1 MVRLLLV
8 VTLLAL
14 GAAGWI
20 SFDKVQTRIVGLEDT
35 LASTET
41 ERDDAL
47 TAQANAEKER
57 DDFKNEADAAKATA
71 SRLSDQ
77 IGGLQIQLVNQTKR
91 ANEHEANLRQV
102 TSELVESRQ
111 TSERWRQFEME
122 YGTRDSIKNR
132 LATLDSVTNERDN
145 FISENSILLGRI
157 EKLSVELSRY
167 TGTSVKVAL
176 PPNLAGKVTAVDS
189 QYDFVVLNVGESQGV
204 REHGEMLV
212 GRGAG
217 AEAQLVGRLRI
228 LSVEKDRSI
237 ANIMPDYKNGDI
249 QTGDS
254 VFSERN

>member
-20 SFDKVQTRIVGLEDT
+20 SFDKVKTRIDDLKTTLDT
-35 LASTET
+35 TKIQ
-41 ERDDAL
+41 RDDAL
-47 TAQANAEKER
+47 TAQESAEKER
-57 DDFKNEADAAKATA
+57 NAFEKEADAAKLTA
-71 SRLSDQ
+71 SRLGDQ
-77 IGGLQIQLVNQTKR
+77 IGGLQIQLANQTKR
-91 ANEHEANLRQV
+91 ADEHEANLRQM

-132 LATLDSVTNERDN
+132 LATLNSVTNERDN
-145 FISENSILLGRI
+145 FILENSILLGRI

-204 REHGEMLV
+204 REHGELLV

-254 VFSERN
+254 VFSERY